1 MVQFMEDHPSFATGQ
16 DNGPDQKYASQQLWE
31 KLKNKLNSNGP
42 PFRDC
47 KEWKKQLK
55 KYFVEQRDI
64 VCDGGA
70 LLEKEMLD
78 DSDKK
83 DAVRITV
90 NYMRQS
96 NKRPSTQEKIAFSKA
111 LIDIFPCMRVH
122 SEEGYEFLF
131 NPKTRSGLLFNRIK
145 HLIEYEKK
153 RDKVFSKK
161 NDSESIDDE
170 KNKDL
175 AEELS
180 EIKDRP
186 TEKQRTLEV
195 MDKSFHLR
203 KKLLKTADKSKILLH
218 YPRFM
223 DTHGLIQADFA
234 KSENI
239 KNPSVAMNLKNL
251 LLHTEFL
258 QEVGQSASKLEDY
271 KEWSPSILAFL
282 CWLHELSATGN
293 GRQDR
298 ASMFSEVVENFIVFC
313 PENAKIPISSS
324 PKIIAQGPI
333 KNNITRLYIAVDG
346 QSIVTDNSMVDA
358 VDIFFKIHFVFDIA
372 YHKSI
377 RNFLKYIEY
386 YIFNMKD
393 VPGRGAN
400 QKVTRFALKYD
411 GKHRTKFQ
419 SQEDHNSDDDEDS
432 SSSLEKKTVSQ
443 LKELIQK
450 LWAELRKMRGDMEDL
465 KTMIA
470 KLEAKLNVI
479 AKASNAGPTLP
490 GIPDRLSLKNQ
501 SELDCMETR
510 ILENHV
516 PYVTFFGANQLIG
529 NNYKTTELGAI
540 LCDDLMNDYNYRG
553 IDLGQYSE
561 SKEHKE
567 ASITFRTRRKE
578 GTSVCRSLEKQ
589 AKDTKIYNIEVLKR
603 VVEVIKYLG
612 ERGYAF
618 HGDDAIIGS
627 PHNGNFL
634 GIIELISK
642 FDPFLA
648 EHLAKHANKGR
659 GHVNYL
665 SKTIVEQLIKIMAK
679 RVRKEIVSR
688 IKRAKYF
695 SISVDSSPD
704 ESHVDQLAVTAKY
717 LEGACSV
724 ERFLTFIPHCGHK
737 GNDMAEALLTFC
749 EQEKIN
755 FADCRGQSYD
765 NASNMSGKYKGM
777 QAILKD
783 KNPYAVFIPCAAH
796 SLNLVVKAA
805 AKIDLANTLFN
816 LLQAVYNFFTNS
828 TSRCDRLKVAFKT
841 GEKEDHHDRLF
852 PKNLSVTR
860 WSARFDATKAIISG
874 FAEIVK
880 TLQAI
885 SEDMVDEKD
894 ITRKEASG
902 LHHQLLKWE
911 NCVFLVFWS
920 DILEKIHIVNKNLQG
935 TNITLSSMLKQL
947 RGLTE
952 VIKSKRDKFSD
963 YVELANKFTS
973 EKPVEGRSRKP
984 NVRNLPLDYGRAPA
998 VSLDKTDTLRINGFI
1013 PVIEQVTSSLE
1024 RRTSVYIDV
1033 ADRFKLFSSLDHTE
1047 KEIEVMA
1054 AKLVESYPK
1063 DLEPGLKGELE
1074 MLFGMVKSMP
1084 KPEAV
1089 STEMFLYQEVLELRS
1104 TFYNIEV
1111 ALRIYLSLMITNA
1124 SGERS
1129 FSKMKLIKNRL
1140 RTTMLDERLSNLALM
1155 SSESD
1160 ILREL
1165 DFDEIKK
1172 DFFEQNRKT
1181 PSSSV
1186 FT

>member
-1 MVQFMEDHPSFATGQ
+1 MQEQIFGE
-16 DNGPDQKYASQQLWE
+16 N
-31 KLKNKLNSNGP
+31 LN
-42 PFRDC
+42 
-47 KEWKKQLK
+47 
-55 KYFVEQRDI
+55 
-64 VCDGGA
+64 A
-70 LLEKEMLD
+70 
-78 DSDKK
+78 
-83 DAVRITV
+83 
-90 NYMRQS
+90 NY
-96 NKRPSTQEKIAFSKA
+96 
-111 LIDIFPCMRVH
+111 
-122 SEEGYEFLF
+122 
-131 NPKTRSGLLFNRIK
+131 
-145 HLIEYEKK
+145 
-153 RDKVFSKK
+153 
-161 NDSESIDDE
+161 
-170 KNKDL
+170 
-175 AEELS
+175 
-180 EIKDRP
+180 
-186 TEKQRTLEV
+186 
-195 MDKSFHLR
+195 
-203 KKLLKTADKSKILLH
+203 
-218 YPRFM
+218 
-223 DTHGLIQADFA
+223 
-234 KSENI
+234 
-239 KNPSVAMNLKNL
+239 
-251 LLHTEFL
+251 
-258 QEVGQSASKLEDY
+258 
-271 KEWSPSILAFL
+271 
-282 CWLHELSATGN
+282 
-293 GRQDR
+293 
-298 ASMFSEVVENFIVFC
+298 
-313 PENAKIPISSS
+313 IP
-324 PKIIAQGPI
+324 
-333 KNNITRLYIAVDG
+333 VDG
-346 QSIVTDNSMVDA
+346 QND
-358 VDIFFKIHFVFDIA
+358 
-372 YHKSI
+372 
-377 RNFLKYIEY
+377 
-386 YIFNMKD
+386 D
-393 VPGRGAN
+393 VPVLNYGRGVNVMGNEPPTEAAEVATAAAAAGDDVLN
-400 QKVTRFALKYD
+400 RRGAEKDNNFKNDIGLWKTPLPKNAVNFWIHKDETDDLRNCDQVTFNKYSQKQQ
-411 GKHRTKFQ
+411 RT
-419 SQEDHNSDDDEDS
+419 DRDS
-432 SSSLEKKTVSQ
+432 SRICTLSLFSKDLPSNEKIPREWLCFSPETGKIYCFYCKLFSTCSQ
-443 LKELIQK
+443 SHLANIGVKNWQN
-450 LWAELRKMRGDMEDL
+450 AP
-465 KTMIA
+465 A
-470 KLEAKLNVI
+470 KLKSHE
-479 AKASNAGPTLP
+479 
-490 GIPDRLSLKNQ
+490 
-501 SELDCMETR
+501 
-510 ILENHV
+510 
-516 PYVTFFGANQLIG
+516 
-529 NNYKTTELGAI
+529 
-540 LCDDLMNDYNYRG
+540 
-553 IDLGQYSE
+553 E

-1104 TFYNIEV
+1104 TF
-1111 ALRIYLSLMITNA
+1111 IT
-1124 SGERS
+1124 
-1129 FSKMKLIKNRL
+1129 SKWLC
-1140 RTTMLDERLSNLALM
+1140 E
-1155 SSESD
+1155 
-1160 ILREL
+1160 
-1165 DFDEIKK
+1165 
-1172 DFFEQNRKT
+1172 
-1181 PSSSV
+1181 
-1186 FT
+1186 FTFR